1 MNTSFL
7 SDERVAGGLLV
18 APILIALIALV
29 IMIIS
34 GAAAGFRPATQG
46 DLERVAPYAGT
57 FDLLILLF
65 VISWIVHLLGIGL
78 LARLLAR
85 AGAEQLAILASTL
98 ILVTVFS
105 AILKFS
111 FDMTVELWATQE
123 AAQSGSLPVLY
134 EPLSTWTSRV
144 FRLGYVIHFVAVIG
158 IGWAILRSGLLSAS
172 LGWATIG
179 WSSLWL
185 VGALVGAGAPAVPLL
200 MPAAIGVAL
209 LLK

>member
-1 MNTSFL
+1 MDQAFWTA
-7 SDERVAGGLLV
+7 ERVTGALLV
-18 APILIALIALV
+18 GPILMALV
-29 IMIIS
+29 ALAIMMVS
-34 GAAAGFRPATQG
+34 GTIAGFRPAIEG
-46 DLERVAPYAGT
+46 DLERMAPFAGALD
-57 FDLLILLF
+57 FQILLF
-65 VISWIVHLLGIGL
+65 IISWVVHLLGIGL
-78 LARLLAR
+78 LAQLLAR
-85 AGAEQLAILASTL
+85 AGAEQLAVLAFTL

-111 FDMTVELWATQE
+111 FDMAVELWVAQE
-123 AAQSGSLPVLY
+123 VAQTGNPPALF

-144 FRLGYVIHFVAVIG
+144 FRLGYAIHFLAMIG
-158 IGWAILRSGLLSAS
+158 VGWAILRSGLHSAS

-185 VGALVGAGAPAVPLL
+185 VGALFGAGAPAVPLL